1 MRQAV
6 VVSVSAKNRKSNPES
21 IAPVTLAMATSTN
34 KSISDKSIVP
44 NTPVNKAVSTG
55 QRQFA
60 LSLFSQPLV
69 DKSVIAR

>member
-1 MRQAV
+1 M
-6 VVSVSAKNRKSNPES
+6 
-21 IAPVTLAMATSTN
+21 APITLAMATSTN
-34 KSISDKSIVP
+34 KSIRDKSIVP

-60 LSLFSQPLV
+60 LSSFSQSLV